1 MISDSAYYSLIDK
14 VEDEDGEWWLS
25 YTNAITEDDIWEMGD
40 EAVLAIAYL
49 VESGHLTYEEVAEAT
64 KALKRCSDWKIGKA
78 TFIERV
84 MKDAARERG
93 EF

>member
-1 MISDSAYYSLIDK
+1 MISDSAYYHLIDK
-14 VEDEDGEWWLS
+14 VEDEDGEWWGS
-25 YTNAITEDDIWEMGD
+25 YTEAITEDDSWELGD

-49 VESGHLTYEEVAEAT
+49 VESGCLTYEDVTKAT
-64 KALKRCSDWKIGKA
+64 QALKRCSDWDIGKA

-84 MKDAARERG
+84 MKDADKVRE